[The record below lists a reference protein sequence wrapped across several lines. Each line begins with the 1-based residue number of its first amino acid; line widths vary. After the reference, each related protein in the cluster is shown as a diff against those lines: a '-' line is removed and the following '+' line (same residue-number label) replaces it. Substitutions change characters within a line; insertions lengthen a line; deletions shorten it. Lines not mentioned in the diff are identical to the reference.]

1 MKNLNITPTTLN
13 QDPSHQLRQIHQVT
27 LSQPKTLKITA
38 IIIQKKLDK
47 LPSINQAPLLSFNF
61 ESLYQVSSKFVEK

>member
-27 LSQPKTLKITA
+27 LSQPKTLKTNVIK
-38 IIIQKKLDK
+38 IQIMQNK
-47 LPSINQAPLLSFNF
+47 LPNEVVRGAAAPKGPMTHAAFI
-61 ESLYQVSSKFVEK
+61 